1 MSPSGAAPRYLS
13 SMKSK
18 YPRFFSITGLLLL
31 AAGSAQAQAASPWPI
46 TQLDS
51 IASVRMPYGGTID
64 ETYAAQGLIA
74 FSTTTSDNGFDA
86 IIFTPQS
93 ERALK
98 PGQVLVPV
106 PDKLLASLMKL
117 PDNSFTRPKLKSS
130 FPVTVP
136 SAPTGQGVHQVYS
149 GFDAFHQSEATME
162 LTWVVVGTTM
172 YVFRCSAQLP
182 EAAGAAEDMKH
193 FFTTIEFKQPRP

>member
-1 MSPSGAAPRYLS
+1 
-13 SMKSK
+13 MKSS
-18 YPRFFSITGLLLL
+18 YLRFFSIPGILLLV
-31 AAGSAQAQAASPWPI
+31 AGSAQAQASGPWPV
-46 TQLDS
+46 TELDS
-51 IASVRMPYGGTID
+51 IATVRMPYGGTID

-86 IIFTPQS
+86 IVFTPKAEQ
-93 ERALK
+93 ALK

-117 PDNSFTRPKLKSS
+117 PDKSFTRPKLKAS

-136 SAPTGQGVHQVYS
+136 SAPTGQGMHQVYT

-182 EAAGAAEDMKH
+182 EEPGAAEDMKH
-193 FFTTIEFKQPRP
+193 FFTTIAFKQPRP